1 MSITEYFQSRGVSDP
16 SRYGVTETEA
26 GYRIPIYSLATG
38 EESGYEVRV
47 TAPHEDGRKFTRPK
61 GQAPSFNFAPHL
73 RSQILDP
80 KRTLLI
86 VEGSTRHMALSDA
99 GLPALSMQGCYGW
112 RSSSTAI
119 LPEFEMLPLK
129 GRKVVVGL
137 DGDVSTKAEIN
148 EALRRLAQLLLQK
161 GAAEVLWLDLPLEMG
176 LDDWLAA
183 GNSALDLPSLF
194 RTLDLLPE
202 IEKTRMSRARMAEK
216 RGLPDTTDEAL
227 AELWVHSDPS
237 HAVRIQGTDS
247 WYTYV
252 SGCWIADRTRD
263 GLDARSS
270 LAALL
275 TQTADRFVEAAETDA
290 EKKVAA
296 DVYRDLRSAGKLGAV
311 YTRFR
316 SLPAHLVTV
325 RDEDFDRDP
334 YLLNCS
340 NGTLDLRTG
349 ILRPHDAADR
359 LRGISQ
365 TPYIADAKAPRWTR
379 FLDEVFPGRP
389 DVIAYLQLI
398 LGASLIGRPLLHILP
413 VLVGTGRNGKGTL
426 IRALTAALGR
436 DYMAACDNS
445 LLITAK
451 FEKHS
456 TNVMALK
463 GRRIVTASE
472 TEAGD
477 AFATAALK
485 RYTGG
490 DELSARR
497 MREDESTFIP
507 THSMILQTNHLP
519 KVDVEDEALWARLRL
534 IQFGVSFMDAPE
546 PDLDLTLAGEAP
558 GILAWLVAGCL
569 RFISGGMTEGRVP
582 DSVTGATTSW
592 RVEDDQFA
600 AFAEERLTRDPKGE
614 AKSGDIQEAYKGW
627 CDSRGEQME
636 YRGKR
641 LGEALRRYGATD
653 GRTATGRL
661 WKGIRFRSEGDSVII
676 TDSVIGSVTPLTRDN
691 DTYDS
696 NDGISSPSYMSS
708 NPLHDTTSVTVPD
721 ADLPSSPSFRHSG
734 EGSPR
739 SQALS
744 PDDTTASG
752 PMTDDT
758 CPGCSGTAWID
769 YGHVWMCQSCSV
781 LIDPVGSPSTD
792 RGET

>member
-1 MSITEYFQSRGVSDP
+1 MSDQLIEYFTARGVPHPEDF
-16 SRYGVTETEA
+16 GVTQVAE
-26 GYRIPIYSLATG
+26 GYRIPIYSIFTG
-38 EESGYEVRV
+38 DESGYEVRV
-47 TAPHEDGRKFTRPK
+47 TDPDSPRKFNRPR
-61 GQAPSFNFAPHL
+61 GQGPSFNFAPAM
-73 RSQILDP
+73 RDKILDP
-80 KRTLLI
+80 KTTLMI
-86 VEGSTRHMALSDA
+86 VEGSTRSMALASA
-99 GLPALSMQGCYGW
+99 GIPSLSMQGCYGW
-112 RSSSTAI
+112 KSSATAVI
-119 LPEFEMLPLK
+119 PDLEMIPIR
-129 GRKVVVGL
+129 GRKVIVGL
-137 DGDVSTKAEIN
+137 DGDVSQKAEVN
-148 EALRRLAQLLLQK
+148 EALRRLAQFLTQK
-161 GAAEVLWLDLPLEMG
+161 GAAEVLWLDLPSG
-176 LDDWLAA
+176 LGIDDWLAA
-183 GNSALDLPSLF
+183 GNAAWELPSLF

-290 EKKVAA
+290 EKKVAQ

-311 YTRFR
+311 YTRFKA
-316 SLPAHLVTV
+316 LPSHLVTV

-334 YLLNCS
+334 YLLNVS

-349 ILRPHDAADR
+349 DLRPHDAADR

-365 TPYIADAKAPRWTR
+365 TPYVADANAPRWLR

-456 TNVMALK
+456 TNVAALK

-472 TEAGD
+472 TETGD

-497 MREDESTFIP
+497 MREDEMTFMP
-507 THSMILQTNHLP
+507 SHSMILQTNHLP

-569 RFISGGMTEGRVP
+569 RFIAGGMSEGRVP
-582 DSVTGATTSW
+582 DSVTGATASW
-592 RVEDDQFA
+592 RVTDDQF
-600 AFAEERLTRDPKGE
+600 LTYAGEMLIRDPKAE
-614 AKSGDIQEAYKGW
+614 AATNDLRESYRKW
-627 CDSRGEQME
+627 CEERGERME
-636 YRGKR
+636 YQGNRFTDALTRFGAEARRTKSAR
-641 LGEALRRYGATD
+641 LRV
-653 GRTATGRL
+653 
-661 WKGIRFRSEGDSVII
+661 GIRLRGDSDRLPDGSLSPSVSPLEIPSDQGI
-676 TDSVIGSVTPLTRDN
+676 CTTGDSDDTD
-691 DTYDS
+691 DTD
-696 NDGISSPSYMSS
+696 IAPSYMSS
-708 NPLHDTTSVTVPD
+708 YPSSSIHTSSPTGSGM
-721 ADLPSSPSFRHSG
+721 LSPSSPVSFPQVSPVTAAP
-734 EGSPR
+734 GS
-739 SQALS
+739 S
-744 PDDTTASG
+744 PPPPAAV
-752 PMTDDT
+752 T
-758 CPGCSGTAWID
+758 CPGCSGTDWID
-769 YGHVWMCQSCSV
+769 HGHLLQCRNQSCNRLV
-781 LIDPVGSPSTD
+781 DPVV
-792 RGET
+792 